1 MIATGYVD
9 IEALLGIGGRVL
21 EVAQTHI
28 DASQQ
33 IQAIGLGVAG
43 AMIQLEGLEAIIL
56 ALGIILLVI
65 EPLRSPVPHLL
76 ANRVGWHMGRKPD
89 FFLGELFWVVNG
101 EKAVGGFRRR
111 GSVIV
116 IEGFLDVM
124 LLGQCRYGAH
134 CQQNDKTD
142 YIFDHRFLE
151 IQ

>member
-1 MIATGYVD
+1 MIATGHVD
-9 IEALLGIGGRVL
+9 IEALLGIGCRIL

-76 ANRVGWHMGRKPD
+76 ANRVGRYLGRKPD
-89 FFLGELFWVVNG
+89 FFLGELFLVEKG
-101 EKAVGGFRRR
+101 EKAVGGF
-111 GSVIV
+111 
-116 IEGFLDVM
+116 
-124 LLGQCRYGAH
+124 Y
-134 CQQNDKTD
+134 
-142 YIFDHRFLE
+142 
-151 IQ
+151 